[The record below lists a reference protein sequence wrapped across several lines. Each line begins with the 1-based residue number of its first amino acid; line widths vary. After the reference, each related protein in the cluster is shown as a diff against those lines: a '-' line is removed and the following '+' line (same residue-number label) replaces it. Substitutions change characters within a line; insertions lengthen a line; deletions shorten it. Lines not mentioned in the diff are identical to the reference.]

1 VGVRVRW
8 KRVGM
13 VRDDGEARCEAQAAQ
28 MFPCDACAMVRGG
41 AGAVS
46 HNRRDQGQ
54 TVGRLV

>member
-1 VGVRVRW
+1 
-8 KRVGM
+8 M
-13 VRDDGEARCEAQAAQ
+13 VRDGEARCEAQAAQ